1 MKRIIVLI
9 SIIIT
14 SLFNASYSQ
23 YNFDVGF
30 NFGGT
35 GYLGDIGGTGEVAK
49 GFLGDIVLK
58 QTNITTGIY
67 GRYKINPK
75 IHINSGINYVKI
87 SGDDANSAGP
97 RGWRNLRFQN
107 QLFELNSCL
116 EYTFFRIN
124 DLGGTGRYRTSL
136 NLYAFVGGSVFY
148 HNPKGAFL
156 ENANSPLKEWESL
169 RPLKTEGQENP
180 YSPISFST
188 PYGLGAIIKTATFYK
203 FGIYFRYM
211 KNYTDYLDDIST
223 VHEYNPG
230 EGPVQGIANQ
240 YNGPEESSVSFS
252 KGQIRGNPKNLD
264 DIFMLNLSFSKI
276 ISSKNNIYY
285 ADYLMK
291 YKIPKRFKS
300 KSRNSS
306 RRNKTYQFKSFKKKK
321 AKRTMR
327 ANF

>member
-1 MKRIIVLI
+1 MKRIIILLTIVL
-9 SIIIT
+9 T
-14 SLFNASYSQ
+14 TLFNPFYSQ

-67 GRYKINPK
+67 GRYKINSK

-87 SGDDANSAGP
+87 SGDDANSVGP
-97 RGWRNLRFQN
+97 RAWRNLRFQN

-156 ENANSPLKEWESL
+156 ENANSPIKEWESL
-169 RPLKTEGQENP
+169 RPLKTEGQETP
-180 YSPISFST
+180 YSSISFST
-188 PYGLGAIIKTATFYK
+188 PYGLGAIVKTATFYK

-223 VHEYNPG
+223 FYAHNAS
-230 EGPVQGIANQ
+230 EGNIANQ
-240 YNGPEESSVSFS
+240 YNGPEEQTGSFAT
-252 KGQIRGNPKNLD
+252 GQIRGNPKSLD

-291 YKIPKRFKS
+291 YKMPKKFKS
-300 KSRNSS
+300 KRGYGG
-306 RRNKTYQFKSFKKKK
+306 RRNNTYQFKNFKKKK

>member
-1 MKRIIVLI
+1 MKRIIILLTVVLTTL
-9 SIIIT
+9 SNP
-14 SLFNASYSQ
+14 FYSQ
-23 YNFDVGF
+23 YNFDVGI
-30 NFGGT
+30 NFGVT
-35 GYLGDIGGTGEVAK
+35 GFLGDIGGTSEVAK

-58 QTNITTGIY
+58 QTNITSGIY
-67 GRYKINPK
+67 GRYKINSK

-87 SGDDANSAGP
+87 SGDDANSVGP
-97 RGWRNLRFQN
+97 RAWRNLRFQN

-156 ENANSPLKEWESL
+156 ENANSPIKEWESL
-169 RPLKTEGQENP
+169 RPLKTEGQETP
-180 YSPISFST
+180 YSSISFST
-188 PYGLGAIIKTATFYK
+188 PYGLGAIVKTATFYK

-211 KNYTDYLDDIST
+211 KNYTDYLDDVST
-223 VHEYNPG
+223 VYAHNAS
-230 EGPVQGIANQ
+230 EGNIANQ
-240 YNGPEESSVSFS
+240 YNGPEEQTGSFAT
-252 KGQIRGNPKNLD
+252 GQIRGNPKSLD

-291 YKIPKRFKS
+291 YKMPKKFKS
-300 KSRNSS
+300 KRGYGG
-306 RRNKTYQFKSFKKKK
+306 RRNNTYQFKNFKKKK

>member
-1 MKRIIVLI
+1 MKRIIILLTVVL
-9 SIIIT
+9 T
-14 SLFNASYSQ
+14 TLLNPFYSQ
-23 YNFDVGF
+23 YNFDVGI
-30 NFGGT
+30 NLGGT
-35 GYLGDIGGTGEVAK
+35 GFLGDIGGTSEVAK

-58 QTNITTGIY
+58 QTNITSGIY
-67 GRYKINPK
+67 GRYKINSK

-97 RGWRNLRFQN
+97 RAWRNLRFQN

-156 ENANSPLKEWESL
+156 ENANSPIKEWESL
-169 RPLKTEGQENP
+169 RPLKTEGQETP
-180 YSPISFST
+180 YSSISFST
-188 PYGLGAIIKTATFYK
+188 PYGLGAIVKTATFYK

-223 VHEYNPG
+223 VYAHNAG
-230 EGPVQGIANQ
+230 EGNIANQ
-240 YNGPEESSVSFS
+240 YNGPEEQTGSFAT
-252 KGQIRGNPKNLD
+252 GQIRGNPKSLD

-291 YKIPKRFKS
+291 YKMPKKFKS
-300 KSRNSS
+300 KRGYGG
-306 RRNKTYQFKSFKKKK
+306 RRNNTYQFKNFKKKK

>member
-1 MKRIIVLI
+1 MNKIIVLLTI
-9 SIIIT
+9 ALIT
-14 SLFNASYSQ
+14 LLNPFYSQ

-58 QTNITTGIY
+58 QTNITSGIY
-67 GRYKINPK
+67 GRYKINSK

-87 SGDDANSAGP
+87 SGDDAISAGP
-97 RGWRNLRFQN
+97 RKWRNLRFQN

-116 EYTFFRIN
+116 EYTFLKIN
-124 DLGGTGRYRTSL
+124 DLGGSGRYRTSL
-136 NLYAFVGGSVFY
+136 NLYAFIGGSVFY

-156 ENANSPLKEWESL
+156 ENANSPIKEWESL
-169 RPLKTEGQENP
+169 RPLKTEGQETP
-180 YSPISFST
+180 YSPISLST
-188 PYGLGAIIKTATFYK
+188 PYGIGAIIKTATFYK

-223 VHEYNPG
+223 VYDHNLD
-230 EGPVQGIANQ
+230 EGNIANQ
-240 YNGPEESSVSFS
+240 YNGPEEQSVSFAG
-252 KGQIRGNPKNLD
+252 GQVRGNPKSLD
-264 DIFMLNLSFSKI
+264 DIFMLNFSFSKI

-291 YKIPKRFKS
+291 YKMPKKFKS
-300 KSRNSS
+300 KRGYGSRKN
-306 RRNKTYQFKSFKKKK
+306 NTYQFKKFKKKK

>member
-1 MKRIIVLI
+1 MKRIIILLTVVLTTL
-9 SIIIT
+9 SNP
-14 SLFNASYSQ
+14 FYSQ
-23 YNFDVGF
+23 YNFDVGI

-35 GYLGDIGGTGEVAK
+35 GFLGDIGGTSEVAK

-58 QTNITTGIY
+58 QTNITSGIY
-67 GRYKINPK
+67 GRYKINSK

-87 SGDDANSAGP
+87 SGDDANSVGP
-97 RGWRNLRFQN
+97 RAWRNLRFQN

-156 ENANSPLKEWESL
+156 ENANSPIKEWESL
-169 RPLKTEGQENP
+169 RPLKTEGQETP
-180 YSPISFST
+180 YSSISFST
-188 PYGLGAIIKTATFYK
+188 PYGLGAIVKTATFYK

-211 KNYTDYLDDIST
+211 KNYTDYLDDVST
-223 VHEYNPG
+223 VYAHNAS
-230 EGPVQGIANQ
+230 EGNIANQ
-240 YNGPEESSVSFS
+240 YNGPEEQTGSFAT
-252 KGQIRGNPKNLD
+252 GQIRGNPKSLD

-291 YKIPKRFKS
+291 YKMPKKFKS
-300 KSRNSS
+300 KRGYGG
-306 RRNKTYQFKSFKKKK
+306 RRNNTYQFKNFKKKK

>member
-1 MKRIIVLI
+1 MKRIIILLTIVL
-9 SIIIT
+9 T
-14 SLFNASYSQ
+14 TLLNPFYSQ

-67 GRYKINPK
+67 GRYKINSK

-116 EYTFFRIN
+116 EYTFFKIN

-136 NLYAFVGGSVFY
+136 NLYAFVGGSIFY

-156 ENANSPLKEWESL
+156 ENANSPIKEWESL

-223 VHEYNPG
+223 VYAHNAG
-230 EGPVQGIANQ
+230 EGNIANQ
-240 YNGPEESSVSFS
+240 YNGPEESSASFS
-252 KGQIRGNPKNLD
+252 IDQIRGNPKSLD

-285 ADYLMK
+285 ADYLLK
-291 YKIPKRFKS
+291 YKVPRKLKS
-300 KSRNSS
+300 KRGYVGRKN
-306 RRNKTYQFKSFKKKK
+306 NTYQFKNFNKKK

>member
-1 MKRIIVLI
+1 MKRIIA
-9 SIIIT
+9 
-14 SLFNASYSQ
+14 LFTLALTALLNPIHSQ
-23 YNFDVGF
+23 YNFDIGI

-35 GYLGDIGGTGEVAK
+35 GFLGDIGGTSEVAK

-58 QTNITTGIY
+58 QTNITSGIY
-67 GRYKINPK
+67 GRYKINSK

-97 RGWRNLRFQN
+97 RAWRNLRFQN

-156 ENANSPLKEWESL
+156 ENANSPIKEWESL
-169 RPLKTEGQENP
+169 RPLKTEGQETP
-180 YSPISFST
+180 YSSISFST
-188 PYGLGAIIKTATFYK
+188 PYGLGAIVKTATFYK

-223 VHEYNPG
+223 VYAHNAS
-230 EGPVQGIANQ
+230 EGNIANQ
-240 YNGPEESSVSFS
+240 YNGPEEQTGSFAT
-252 KGQIRGNPKNLD
+252 GQIRGNPKSLD

-291 YKIPKRFKS
+291 YKMPKKFKS
-300 KSRNSS
+300 KRGYGG
-306 RRNKTYQFKSFKKKK
+306 RRNNTYQFKNFKKKK

>member
-1 MKRIIVLI
+1 MKRIIVLFTFALTAI
-9 SIIIT
+9 LNPI
-14 SLFNASYSQ
+14 YSQ
-23 YNFDVGF
+23 YNFDIGL

-35 GYLGDIGGTGEVAK
+35 GFLGDIGGTEEVAK

-58 QTNITTGIY
+58 QTNITTGLY
-67 GRYKINPK
+67 GRYKINSK

-87 SGDDANSAGP
+87 SGDDANSTGP

-107 QLFELNSCL
+107 QIFELNSCL
-116 EYTFFRIN
+116 EYTFFKIN
-124 DLGGTGRYRTSL
+124 DLGRTGRYRTSL

-156 ENANSPLKEWESL
+156 VNANSPIKDWESL
-169 RPLKTEGQENP
+169 RPLKTEGQANP
-180 YSPISFST
+180 YSQISFST
-188 PYGLGAIIKTATFYK
+188 PYGIGAILKTATFYK

-223 VHEYNPG
+223 VYAHDPG
-230 EGPVQGIANQ
+230 EENIANQ
-240 YNGPEESSVSFS
+240 YNGPEEQAVSFAI
-252 KGQIRGNPKNLD
+252 GQTRGNPKSFD
-264 DIFMLNLSFSKI
+264 DIFMLNISFSKLI
-276 ISSKNNIYY
+276 ATKNNMYY

-291 YKIPKRFKS
+291 YKMPKKFKS
-300 KSRNSS
+300 KSSYGNRSHN
-306 RRNKTYQFKSFKKKK
+306 TYQFKNFKKKK

>member
-1 MKRIIVLI
+1 MKRKIILLTIVL
-9 SIIIT
+9 T
-14 SLFNASYSQ
+14 SLLNPFYSQ

-67 GRYKINPK
+67 GRYKINSK

-116 EYTFFRIN
+116 EYTFFKIN

-156 ENANSPLKEWESL
+156 ENANSPIKEWESL

-223 VHEYNPG
+223 VYVHNAG
-230 EGPVQGIANQ
+230 EGNIANQ
-240 YNGPEESSVSFS
+240 YNGPEESSASFS
-252 KGQIRGNPKNLD
+252 IDQIRGNPKSLD

-285 ADYLMK
+285 ADYLLK
-291 YKIPKRFKS
+291 YKVPKKFKS
-300 KSRNSS
+300 KRGYGGRKN
-306 RRNKTYQFKSFKKKK
+306 NTYQFKNFNKKK

>member
-1 MKRIIVLI
+1 MKRIIILLTIVL
-9 SIIIT
+9 T
-14 SLFNASYSQ
+14 TLLNPFYSQ
-23 YNFDVGF
+23 YNFDVGI

-35 GYLGDIGGTGEVAK
+35 GFLGDIGGTSEVAK

-58 QTNITTGIY
+58 QTNITSGIY
-67 GRYKINPK
+67 GRYKINSK

-87 SGDDANSAGP
+87 SGDDANSVGP
-97 RGWRNLRFQN
+97 RAWRNLRFQN

-156 ENANSPLKEWESL
+156 ENANSPIKEWESL
-169 RPLKTEGQENP
+169 RPLKTEGQETP
-180 YSPISFST
+180 YSSISFST

-223 VHEYNPG
+223 VYAHKAS
-230 EGPVQGIANQ
+230 EGNIANQ
-240 YNGPEESSVSFS
+240 YNGPEEQTGSFAT
-252 KGQIRGNPKNLD
+252 GQIRGNPKSLD

-291 YKIPKRFKS
+291 YKMPKKFKS
-300 KSRNSS
+300 KRGYGG
-306 RRNKTYQFKSFKKKK
+306 RRNNTYQFKNFKKKK

>member
-1 MKRIIVLI
+1 MKRIIILLTVVL
-9 SIIIT
+9 T
-14 SLFNASYSQ
+14 TLLNPFYSQ
-23 YNFDVGF
+23 YNFDVGI

-35 GYLGDIGGTGEVAK
+35 GFLGDIGGTSEIAK

-58 QTNITTGIY
+58 QTNITSGIY
-67 GRYKINPK
+67 GRYKINSK

-87 SGDDANSAGP
+87 SGDDANSVGP
-97 RGWRNLRFQN
+97 RAWRNLRFQN

-148 HNPKGAFL
+148 HNPKGASL
-156 ENANSPLKEWESL
+156 ENANSPIKEWESL
-169 RPLKTEGQENP
+169 RPLKTEGQETP
-180 YSPISFST
+180 YSSISFST
-188 PYGLGAIIKTATFYK
+188 PYGLGAIVKTATFYK

-223 VHEYNPG
+223 VYAHNAS
-230 EGPVQGIANQ
+230 EGNIANQ
-240 YNGPEESSVSFS
+240 YNGPEEQTVSFAT
-252 KGQIRGNPKNLD
+252 GQIRGNPKNLD

-291 YKIPKRFKS
+291 YKMPKKFKS
-300 KSRNSS
+300 KRGYGSRKN
-306 RRNKTYQFKSFKKKK
+306 NTYQFKNFKKKK

>member
-1 MKRIIVLI
+1 MKRIIILLTVLLTTLI
-9 SIIIT
+9 NP
-14 SLFNASYSQ
+14 FYSQ
-23 YNFDVGF
+23 YNFDVGI

-35 GYLGDIGGTGEVAK
+35 GFLGDIGGTSEVAK

-67 GRYKINPK
+67 GRYKINSK
-75 IHINSGINYVKI
+75 THINSGINYVKI
-87 SGDDANSAGP
+87 SGDDANSVGP
-97 RGWRNLRFQN
+97 RAWRNLRFQN

-156 ENANSPLKEWESL
+156 ENANSPIKEWESL
-169 RPLKTEGQENP
+169 RPLKTEGQETP
-180 YSPISFST
+180 YSSISFST

-223 VHEYNPG
+223 VYAQNAG
-230 EGPVQGIANQ
+230 EGNIANQ
-240 YNGPEESSVSFS
+240 YNGPEEQTGSFAT
-252 KGQIRGNPKNLD
+252 GQIRGNPKSLD

-291 YKIPKRFKS
+291 YKMPKKFKS
-300 KSRNSS
+300 KRGYGG
-306 RRNKTYQFKSFKKKK
+306 RRNNTYQFKNFKKKK

>member
-1 MKRIIVLI
+1 MKRIIVLFTFALTAI
-9 SIIIT
+9 LNPI
-14 SLFNASYSQ
+14 YSQ
-23 YNFDVGF
+23 YNFDIGL

-35 GYLGDIGGTGEVAK
+35 GFLGDIGGTEEVAK

-58 QTNITTGIY
+58 QTNITTGLY
-67 GRYKINPK
+67 GRYKINSK

-87 SGDDANSAGP
+87 SGDDANSTGP

-107 QLFELNSCL
+107 QIFELNSCL
-116 EYTFFRIN
+116 EYTFFKIN

-156 ENANSPLKEWESL
+156 VNANSPIKDWESL
-169 RPLKTEGQENP
+169 RPLKTEGQATP
-180 YSPISFST
+180 YSQISFST
-188 PYGLGAIIKTATFYK
+188 PYGIGAILKTATFYK

-223 VHEYNPG
+223 VYAHNPS
-230 EGPVQGIANQ
+230 EENIANQ
-240 YNGPEESSVSFS
+240 YNGPEEQAVSFAI
-252 KGQIRGNPKNLD
+252 GQIRGNPKSFD
-264 DIFMLNLSFSKI
+264 DIFMLNISFSKLI
-276 ISSKNNIYY
+276 ATKNNMYY

-291 YKIPKRFKS
+291 YKMPRKFKS
-300 KSRNSS
+300 KSSYGN
-306 RRNKTYQFKSFKKKK
+306 RRHNTYQFKNFKKKK

>member
-1 MKRIIVLI
+1 MKRIIVLFTFVFTAFLNPI
-9 SIIIT
+9 H
-14 SLFNASYSQ
+14 SQ
-23 YNFDVGF
+23 YNFDIGL

-35 GYLGDIGGTGEVAK
+35 GFLGDIGGTGEVAK

-67 GRYKINPK
+67 GRYKINSK
-75 IHINSGINYVKI
+75 MHFNSGLNYVKI

-107 QLFELNSCL
+107 QIFELNTCL
-116 EYTFFRIN
+116 EYTFFKIN

-136 NLYAFVGGSVFY
+136 NVYAFVGGSVFY

-156 ENANSPLKEWESL
+156 VNSNRPIKDWESL
-169 RPLKTEGQENP
+169 RPLKTEGQETP
-180 YSPISFST
+180 YSQINFST
-188 PYGLGAIIKTATFYK
+188 PYGIGAIIKTATFYK

-223 VHEYNPG
+223 VYAHDPSEEN
-230 EGPVQGIANQ
+230 IANQ
-240 YNGPEESSVSFS
+240 YNGPEEQTASFS
-252 KGQIRGNPKNLD
+252 IGQIRGNPKSFD
-264 DIFMLNLSFSKI
+264 DIFMLNISFSKI
-276 ISSKNNIYY
+276 IASKNNIYY

-291 YKIPKRFKS
+291 YKVPKSYKS
-300 KSRNSS
+300 KRGYGRTKHN
-306 RRNKTYQFKSFKKKK
+306 TYQFKNFKKKK
-321 AKRTMR
+321 AKKTMR

>member
-1 MKRIIVLI
+1 MKKIIVLLTI
-9 SIIIT
+9 VLT
-14 SLFNASYSQ
+14 TQLNPFYSQ

-35 GYLGDIGGTGEVAK
+35 GFLGDIGGTGEVAK

-67 GRYKINPK
+67 GRYKINSK

-87 SGDDANSAGP
+87 SGDDANSVGP
-97 RGWRNLRFQN
+97 RAWRNLRFQN

-116 EYTFFRIN
+116 EYTFLKIN

-156 ENANSPLKEWESL
+156 ENANSPIKEWESL
-169 RPLKTEGQENP
+169 RPLKTEGQETP
-180 YSPISFST
+180 YSSISFST

-223 VHEYNPG
+223 VYAHNAG
-230 EGPVQGIANQ
+230 EGNIANQ
-240 YNGPEESSVSFS
+240 YNGPEEQTGSFAT
-252 KGQIRGNPKNLD
+252 GQIRGNPKSFD

-291 YKIPKRFKS
+291 YKMPKKFKS
-300 KSRNSS
+300 KRGYGG
-306 RRNKTYQFKSFKKKK
+306 RRNNTYQFKNFKKKK

>member
-1 MKRIIVLI
+1 MKRIIVLFTFVFTALLNPI
-9 SIIIT
+9 H
-14 SLFNASYSQ
+14 SQ
-23 YNFDVGF
+23 YNFDIGL

-35 GYLGDIGGTGEVAK
+35 GFLGDIGGTGEVAK

-67 GRYKINPK
+67 GRYKINSK
-75 IHINSGINYVKI
+75 MHINSGINYVKI

-107 QLFELNSCL
+107 QIFELNSCL
-116 EYTFFRIN
+116 EYTFLKIN

-156 ENANSPLKEWESL
+156 ENANSPIKEWENL
-169 RPLKTEGQENP
+169 RPLKTEGQETP
-180 YSPISFST
+180 YSSISFST

-223 VHEYNPG
+223 VYAHNAG
-230 EGPVQGIANQ
+230 EGNIANQ
-240 YNGPEESSVSFS
+240 YNGPEEQTGSFAT
-252 KGQIRGNPKNLD
+252 GQIRGNPKSLD

-291 YKIPKRFKS
+291 YKMPKKFKS
-300 KSRNSS
+300 KRGFGGRKN
-306 RRNKTYQFKSFKKKK
+306 NTYQFKNFKKKK

>member
-1 MKRIIVLI
+1 MKRIIILLTIVL
-9 SIIIT
+9 T
-14 SLFNASYSQ
+14 TLFNPFYSQ

-67 GRYKINPK
+67 GRYKINSK

-87 SGDDANSAGP
+87 SGDDANSVGP
-97 RGWRNLRFQN
+97 RAWRNLRFQN

-156 ENANSPLKEWESL
+156 ENANRPIKEWESL
-169 RPLKTEGQENP
+169 RPLKTEGQETP
-180 YSPISFST
+180 YSSISFST
-188 PYGLGAIIKTATFYK
+188 PYGLGAIVKTATFYK

-223 VHEYNPG
+223 VYAHNASESN
-230 EGPVQGIANQ
+230 IANQ
-240 YNGPEESSVSFS
+240 YNGPEEQTGSFAT
-252 KGQIRGNPKNLD
+252 GQIRGNPKSLD

-291 YKIPKRFKS
+291 YKMPKKFKS
-300 KSRNSS
+300 KRGYGG
-306 RRNKTYQFKSFKKKK
+306 RRNNTYQFKNFKKKK

>member
-1 MKRIIVLI
+1 MKRIIILLTVLL
-9 SIIIT
+9 T
-14 SLFNASYSQ
+14 TLLNPFYSQ
-23 YNFDVGF
+23 YNFDVGI

-35 GYLGDIGGTGEVAK
+35 GYLGDIGGTSEVAK

-58 QTNITTGIY
+58 QTNITSGIY
-67 GRYKINPK
+67 GRYKINSK
-75 IHINSGINYVKI
+75 IHINSGLNYVKI

-97 RGWRNLRFQN
+97 RAWRNLRFQN

-156 ENANSPLKEWESL
+156 ENANSPIKEWESL
-169 RPLKTEGQENP
+169 RPLKTEGQETP
-180 YSPISFST
+180 YSSISFST

-223 VHEYNPG
+223 VYAHNAS
-230 EGPVQGIANQ
+230 EGNIANQ
-240 YNGPEESSVSFS
+240 YNGPEEQTGSFAT
-252 KGQIRGNPKNLD
+252 GQIRGNPKSLD

-291 YKIPKRFKS
+291 YKMPKKFKS
-300 KSRNSS
+300 KRGYGG
-306 RRNKTYQFKSFKKKK
+306 RRNNTYQFKNFKKKK

>member
-1 MKRIIVLI
+1 MKRIILLLTI
-9 SIIIT
+9 LLT
-14 SLFNASYSQ
+14 TLFNPFYSQ
-23 YNFDVGF
+23 YNFDIGF

-35 GYLGDIGGTGEVAK
+35 GYLGDIGGTSEQAK
-49 GFLGDIVLK
+49 AFLGDIVLK
-58 QTNITTGIY
+58 QTNITSGIY
-67 GRYKINPK
+67 GRYKINSK

-87 SGDDANSAGP
+87 SGDDANSEGP
-97 RGWRNLRFQN
+97 RKWRNLRFQN
-107 QLFELNSCL
+107 QIFELNSCL
-116 EYTFFRIN
+116 EYTLFKIN

-148 HNPKGAFL
+148 HNPKGTFL
-156 ENANSPLKEWESL
+156 DNANSPIKEWESL

-223 VHEYNPG
+223 VYAHNAG
-230 EGPVQGIANQ
+230 EGNIANQ
-240 YNGPEESSVSFS
+240 YNGPEETSASFAT
-252 KGQIRGNPKNLD
+252 GQIRGNPKSLD

-291 YKIPKRFKS
+291 YKMPKKFKS
-300 KSRNSS
+300 KRGYGGRKN
-306 RRNKTYQFKSFKKKK
+306 NTYQFKNFKKKK

>member
-1 MKRIIVLI
+1 MKRIIILLTIVL
-9 SIIIT
+9 T
-14 SLFNASYSQ
+14 TLFNPFYSQ

-116 EYTFFRIN
+116 EYTFFKIN

-156 ENANSPLKEWESL
+156 ENANSPIKEWESL

-180 YSPISFST
+180 YSSISFST
-188 PYGLGAIIKTATFYK
+188 PYGLGAIVKTATFYK

-223 VHEYNPG
+223 VYAHNAS
-230 EGPVQGIANQ
+230 EGNIANQ
-240 YNGPEESSVSFS
+240 YNGPEESSASFS
-252 KGQIRGNPKNLD
+252 IDQIRGNPKSLD
-264 DIFMLNLSFSKI
+264 DIFMLYLSFSKI

-285 ADYLMK
+285 ADYLLK
-291 YKIPKRFKS
+291 YKVPKKFKS
-300 KSRNSS
+300 KRGYGG
-306 RRNKTYQFKSFKKKK
+306 RRNNTYQFKNFKKKK
-321 AKRTMR
+321 AKRTMS

>member
-1 MKRIIVLI
+1 MKRIIILLTVVLTTL
-9 SIIIT
+9 SNP
-14 SLFNASYSQ
+14 FYSQ
-23 YNFDVGF
+23 YNFDVGI

-35 GYLGDIGGTGEVAK
+35 GFLGDIGGTSEVAK

-58 QTNITTGIY
+58 QTNITSGIY
-67 GRYKINPK
+67 GRYKINSK

-97 RGWRNLRFQN
+97 RAWRNLRFQN

-156 ENANSPLKEWESL
+156 ENANSPIKEWESL
-169 RPLKTEGQENP
+169 RPLKTEGQETP
-180 YSPISFST
+180 YSSISFST
-188 PYGLGAIIKTATFYK
+188 PYGLGAIVKTATFYK

-211 KNYTDYLDDIST
+211 KNYTDYLDDVST
-223 VHEYNPG
+223 VYAHNAS
-230 EGPVQGIANQ
+230 EGNIANQ
-240 YNGPEESSVSFS
+240 YNGPEEQTGSFAT
-252 KGQIRGNPKNLD
+252 GQIRGNPKSLD

-291 YKIPKRFKS
+291 YKMPKKFKS
-300 KSRNSS
+300 KRGYGG
-306 RRNKTYQFKSFKKKK
+306 RRNNTYQFKNFKKKK

>member
-1 MKRIIVLI
+1 MKRIIILLTVVL
-9 SIIIT
+9 T
-14 SLFNASYSQ
+14 TLLNPFYSQ
-23 YNFDVGF
+23 YNFDVGI

-35 GYLGDIGGTGEVAK
+35 GYLGDIGGTSEVAK

-58 QTNITTGIY
+58 QTNITSGIY
-67 GRYKINPK
+67 GRYKINSK
-75 IHINSGINYVKI
+75 IHINSGLNYVKI

-97 RGWRNLRFQN
+97 RAWRNLRFQN

-156 ENANSPLKEWESL
+156 ENANSPIKEWESL
-169 RPLKTEGQENP
+169 RPLKTEGQETP
-180 YSPISFST
+180 YSSISFST
-188 PYGLGAIIKTATFYK
+188 PYGLGAIVKTATFYK

-223 VHEYNPG
+223 VYAHNAS
-230 EGPVQGIANQ
+230 EGNIANQ
-240 YNGPEESSVSFS
+240 YNGPEEQTGSFAT
-252 KGQIRGNPKNLD
+252 GQIRGNPKSLD

-291 YKIPKRFKS
+291 YKMPKKFKS
-300 KSRNSS
+300 KRGYGG
-306 RRNKTYQFKSFKKKK
+306 RRNNTYQFKNFKKKK

>member
-1 MKRIIVLI
+1 MKRIIVLFTFVFTALLNPI
-9 SIIIT
+9 H
-14 SLFNASYSQ
+14 SQ
-23 YNFDVGF
+23 YNFDIGL

-35 GYLGDIGGTGEVAK
+35 GFLGDIGGTGEVAK

-67 GRYKINPK
+67 GRYKINSK
-75 IHINSGINYVKI
+75 MHINSGINYVKI

-107 QLFELNSCL
+107 QIFELNSCL
-116 EYTFFRIN
+116 EYTFLKIN

-156 ENANSPLKEWESL
+156 ENANSPIKEWESL
-169 RPLKTEGQENP
+169 RPLKTEGQETP
-180 YSPISFST
+180 YSSISFST

-223 VHEYNPG
+223 VYAHNAG
-230 EGPVQGIANQ
+230 EGNIANQ
-240 YNGPEESSVSFS
+240 YNGPEEQTGSFAT
-252 KGQIRGNPKNLD
+252 GQIRGNPKSLD

-291 YKIPKRFKS
+291 YKMPKKFKS
-300 KSRNSS
+300 KRGFGGRKN
-306 RRNKTYQFKSFKKKK
+306 NTYQFKNFKKKK

>member
-1 MKRIIVLI
+1 MKRIIILLTIVL
-9 SIIIT
+9 T
-14 SLFNASYSQ
+14 TLLNPFYSQ
-23 YNFDVGF
+23 YNFDVGI

-35 GYLGDIGGTGEVAK
+35 GFLGDIGGTSEVAK

-58 QTNITTGIY
+58 QTNITSGIY
-67 GRYKINPK
+67 GRYKINSK

-87 SGDDANSAGP
+87 SGDDANSVGP
-97 RGWRNLRFQN
+97 RAWRNLRFQN

-156 ENANSPLKEWESL
+156 ENANSPIKEWESL
-169 RPLKTEGQENP
+169 RPLKTEGQETP
-180 YSPISFST
+180 YSSISFST
-188 PYGLGAIIKTATFYK
+188 PYGLGAIVKTATFYK

-223 VHEYNPG
+223 VYAHNAS
-230 EGPVQGIANQ
+230 EGNIANQ
-240 YNGPEESSVSFS
+240 YNGPEEQTGSFAT
-252 KGQIRGNPKNLD
+252 GQIRGNPKSLD

-291 YKIPKRFKS
+291 YKMPKKFKS
-300 KSRNSS
+300 KRGYGG
-306 RRNKTYQFKSFKKKK
+306 RRNNTYQFKNFKKKK